1 MDRQLIGEE
10 DTFLWLSR
18 GDMKGETESEITAA
32 QVQALPIK
40 FLAIRILQTE
50 TDSKC
55 KRCKQLDETV
65 EHNIP
70 A

>member
-18 GDMKGETESEITAA
+18 GDLKGGTESEITTA
-32 QVQALPIK
+32 QVQELPIK
-40 FLAIRILQTE
+40 LLAIRILQIV
-50 TDSKC
+50 TDGKRR
-55 KRCKQLDETV
+55 RCKQLNKRV